1 MCAFGDVERGEGR
14 VSTIANQGRHGKRER
29 ERVNAAGRANIEI
42 VEEICSYHPTE
53 SKPAECQCSCNP
65 EQFGHLPSSNGRYT
79 IYGSFVVSKKRNA
92 LWVGSKHGASM
103 VKVESV
109 A

>member
-1 MCAFGDVERGEGR
+1 MCAIGDVERGEGR
-14 VSTIANQGRHGKRER
+14 ALTIANEGRHSKGER

-42 VEEICSYHPTE
+42 VEEICSCHATE
-53 SKPAECQCSCNP
+53 SKRGECECSCNP
-65 EQFGHLPSSNGRYT
+65 EQLGHLPSSNGRYT
-79 IYGSFVVSKKRNA
+79 IYGSFVP

-103 VKVESV
+103 VKVESL